1 VRNRQTLIVSGR
13 RTKNLFINN
22 FEQCEIFAASITSG
36 GTSEFFVVTSSRAER
51 KKMLEWLG
59 DLFGLLWGAVV
70 LVLSVDFLSDLLLLS
85 VLYVVGR
92 YVYVAFRTPPPG
104 LRSS

>member
-1 VRNRQTLIVSGR
+1 
-13 RTKNLFINN
+13 
-22 FEQCEIFAASITSG
+22 
-36 GTSEFFVVTSSRAER
+36 
-51 KKMLEWLG
+51 MLEWLG